1 MVRRPPLSWRT
12 HLVAL
17 FLALGCT
24 GALPNQSG
32 THLDGE
38 GDRRWRNLESGLRNL
53 SSSPS
58 SAPPVRILQLGDSH
72 TAGGH
77 FSRRLQLRFQ
87 TRFGAGFG
95 GLLPPGQ
102 AGPGGP
108 PDIRIAQS
116 PHWSTTQVRGKEAQ
130 NTYTLGLGGF
140 VGAGT
145 APFQTVSYSFPEKSH
160 LSRLFVYSESLD
172 PSDRPFRLYEGDR
185 ERLPNYT
192 RGNSP
197 SSTRSVFELEGNTDR
212 LTVLARNDASRARLL
227 GLVAL
232 SSKPGIVFS
241 AHGLNGARFGI
252 LDEWDSKITH
262 AQLHDYNP
270 HLLILAFGTNDVVN
284 TRYAP
289 AEFHASLTNTATWI
303 SRHLPN
309 AAILLVMP
317 PHAPKNGGETANNL
331 RSARNLMARFAS
343 ERGWRTWDWSQVT
356 AARCTPGCLTHD
368 GEAMFQPD
376 GIHLSHKGYEESADM
391 LFEAILSG
399 THQRGTR

>member
-1 MVRRPPLSWRT
+1 MVRHLPLSRQ
-12 HLVAL
+12 AL
-17 FLALGCT
+17 IAAFWLALTCLAT
-24 GALPNQSG
+24 TPARAD

-38 GDRRWRNLESGLRNL
+38 GDRRWRNLEASLRKLGTN
-53 SSSPS
+53 PS
-58 SAPPVRILQLGDSH
+58 SAAPVRILQLGDSH

-77 FSRRLQLRFQ
+77 FSHRLQQRFQ
-87 TRFGAGFG
+87 SRFGAGIG

-108 PDIRIAQS
+108 PDIRIVQS
-116 PHWSTTQVRGKEAQ
+116 PRWSTTQVRGKEAQ

-140 VGAGT
+140 VGVGT
-145 APFQTVSYSFPEKSH
+145 APFQTVSYSFPEKSR
-160 LSRLFVYSESLD
+160 LSRLFIYSESLD
-172 PSDRPFRLYEGDR
+172 PAERPFRLYEGER

-197 SSTRSVFELEGNTDR
+197 SSTRAVFELEGNTDR

-232 SSKPGIVFS
+232 SPRPGIVFS

-270 HLLILAFGTNDVVN
+270 HLFILAFGTNDVVN
-284 TRYAP
+284 TRYVP

-303 SRHLPN
+303 SRHIPN
-309 AAILLVMP
+309 AAILLIMP
-317 PHAPKNGGETANNL
+317 PHAPKNGGETASNL

-343 ERGWRTWDWSQVT
+343 EHGWRTWDWSQVT
-356 AARCTPGCLTHD
+356 AARCNPACLTRD

-391 LFEAILSG
+391 LFEAILSSMPK
-399 THQRGTR
+399 R